1 MKGPS
6 HLRCRDQ
13 IPSRESN
20 LSRIGERPTRYQHP
34 TICLAYI
41 LNGIDIE
48 RIYVDFKY
56 QYLISVLCAANVR
69 ETRFI
74 WYVNVLSH
82 YLSIYLSIC
91 LFICLSVYLS
101 IYLSAVIVYMSVCLS
116 VCLSVCSS
124 WYLSQSTCLLIT
136 FKNTIATKE
145 ERVTRLD
152 ANPCDVTTTGR
163 AQSPTPPSEYM
174 ALVPSTRSWELKRT
188 DINVIK
194 IIGKGAFSRVA
205 KATAT
210 GVRGVTGEITVAVKM
225 LKGKCGT
232 RVHIILY

>member
-1 MKGPS
+1 
-6 HLRCRDQ
+6 
-13 IPSRESN
+13 
-20 LSRIGERPTRYQHP
+20 
-34 TICLAYI
+34 
-41 LNGIDIE
+41 
-48 RIYVDFKY
+48 
-56 QYLISVLCAANVR
+56 
-69 ETRFI
+69 
-74 WYVNVLSH
+74 
-82 YLSIYLSIC
+82 
-91 LFICLSVYLS
+91 
-101 IYLSAVIVYMSVCLS
+101 MSVCLS

-145 ERVTRLD
+145 ERVTGLD
-152 ANPCDVTTTGR
+152 DNPCDVTTTGR

-174 ALVPSTRSWELKRT
+174 STRSWELKRT

-205 KATAT
+205 RATAT
-210 GVRGVTGEITVAVKM
+210 GVRGVIGEITVAVKM